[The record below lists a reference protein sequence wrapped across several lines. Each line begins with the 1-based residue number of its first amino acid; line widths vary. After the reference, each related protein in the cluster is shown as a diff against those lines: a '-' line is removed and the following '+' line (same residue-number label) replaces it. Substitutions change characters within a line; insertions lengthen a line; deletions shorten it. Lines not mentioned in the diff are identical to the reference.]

1 MKATSTAPEPTADDT
16 MFSEARY
23 LRWGIGLVIM
33 VFGGFLCWA
42 AWAPLDRGVPVSG
55 SVVVAGNRK
64 AVQPPGSGV
73 ITRLLVHNGDKVSA
87 GQLVVEMEAITARSR
102 HDALHSQLMS
112 ERARLTRWR
121 AEQSG
126 ATTLTLPP
134 QLTAISQQ
142 DDVAEQ
148 LAVQRQLLHSRRAA
162 LRGELASIDEAIAGA
177 RALLHGLSASRES
190 RQQQKTL
197 LHSQLTGMRG
207 LASRGY
213 VARNQLLAIEAQYAA
228 LEGQIAEN
236 TGNIGRLERQITE
249 LHLRSRQRQ
258 DEYDKEVNTQL
269 AEGQVRVA
277 SLSSQLAKAEADLRD
292 TQIRAPVS
300 GTVVGMVVFTEGGVV
315 QAGQRLME
323 IVPEGP
329 ALEVEARVPVSLID
343 KIYVGLP
350 VELLFSAF
358 DQSTTP
364 RVAGEVILVGAD
376 RLTDENTGQPYYP
389 LRVTVTPEGM
399 DKLTGLVIRPGM
411 PVEGFIRT
419 GERTLL
425 NYLFKPLTDRLHL
438 ALTEH

>member
-1 MKATSTAPEPTADDT
+1 
-16 MFSEARY
+16 
-23 LRWGIGLVIM
+23 
-33 VFGGFLCWA
+33 
-42 AWAPLDRGVPVSG
+42 
-55 SVVVAGNRK
+55 
-64 AVQPPGSGV
+64 
-73 ITRLLVHNGDKVSA
+73 
-87 GQLVVEMEAITARSR
+87 
-102 HDALHSQLMS
+102 
-112 ERARLTRWR
+112 
-121 AEQSG
+121 
-126 ATTLTLPP
+126 
-134 QLTAISQQ
+134 
-142 DDVAEQ
+142 
-148 LAVQRQLLHSRRAA
+148 
-162 LRGELASIDEAIAGA
+162 
-177 RALLHGLSASRES
+177 
-190 RQQQKTL
+190 
-197 LHSQLTGMRG
+197 MRG